1 MMFHPG
7 ADIIKGI
14 LLPVRKRELF
24 FLQRFWIEDLLTG
37 VFLRIKM

>member
-24 FLQRFWIEDLLTG
+24 FTTILDRRLIDRRVLTY
-37 VFLRIKM
+37 